1 MKHRPILII
10 LVLLLLFGTA
20 CGKTDGTIPG
30 AAPAAGS
37 AQEKEDEK
45 DDLLLPVGPGQSS
58 SESERPGEKPSDQA
72 QAKSTIYPPSIFAI
86 EASGT
91 WRQEL
96 APGYHA
102 DYECEFY
109 ADKLDET
116 SNQSAS
122 GQYTGVFW
130 MKTKLDTGEYLK
142 DLLKDIPVQMK
153 FDAGGEGVCDYISVI
168 LMNGFERQSMGGNY
182 TMPDKNGETLT
193 PSGDALAAR
202 GSFIA
207 EATDAYLDV
216 KARGAAGETVEHQDN
231 KAGST
236 EIDFVIHVAPDPDF
250 TATQRT
256 VTIHFSTAEGMAVTL
271 DGVLHRLPGYSED
284 LKAYTSKGK
293 REEILSKHLE

>member
-1 MKHRPILII
+1 LI
-10 LVLLLLFGTA
+10 LLLFCTA
-20 CGKTDGTIPG
+20 CGETDGTVPG
-30 AAPAAGS
+30 TVPAAGS
-37 AQEKEDEK
+37 GQEKEDKE
-45 DDLLLPVGPGQSS
+45 DDLLLPGGPSKG
-58 SESERPGEKPSDQA
+58 SEGNEQGAEKPSERA
-72 QAKSTIYPPSIFAI
+72 QPKSTIYPPSIFVI
-86 EASGT
+86 EASGS

-96 APGYHA
+96 APGYYA

-109 ADKLDET
+109 ADKLDEA
-116 SNQSAS
+116 SNQSAA

-168 LMNGFERQSMGGNY
+168 LMNGFERQSMGGSY

-193 PSGDALAAR
+193 PSGDTLAAR

-236 EIDFVIHVAPDPDF
+236 EIDFVIHVAPDLDLS
-250 TATQRT
+250 ATERK
-256 VTIHFSTAEGMAVTL
+256 VTIHFSTDEGMAVTL
-271 DGVLHRLPGYSED
+271 NGVLHRLPGYSED

-293 REEILSKHLE
+293 REEILNKHLE

>member
-1 MKHRPILII
+1 MKYRPILII
-10 LVLLLLFGTA
+10 LALLLLFCTS
-20 CGKTDGTIPG
+20 CGKTDGTVPG
-30 AAPAAGS
+30 AAPAASSG
-37 AQEKEDEK
+37 QEKEEEEDSA
-45 DDLLLPVGPGQSS
+45 LLPVGPSQGNTGNEQTK
-58 SESERPGEKPSDQA
+58 EKPSDKNQT
-72 QAKSTIYPPSIFAI
+72 KSTIYPPSIFAI
-86 EASGT
+86 EASGS

-96 APGYHA
+96 APGYYA

-142 DLLKDIPVQMK
+142 ELLKDVPVQMK
-153 FDAGGEGVCDYISVI
+153 FDAGGEGVCDYINVI
-168 LMNGFERQSMGGNY
+168 LMNGFERQSLGGDY
-182 TMPDKNGETLT
+182 TMPDKNGETLS
-193 PSGDALAAR
+193 PSGDTLAAR

-250 TATQRT
+250 SATERK

-271 DGVLHRLPGYSED
+271 NGMLHRLPGYSED

-293 REEILSKHLE
+293 REEILNRHLE